1 MIEVSRMP
9 LRLVLDTNVWLD
21 WLVFRN
27 PDVLPIEAGVRAGE
41 TEVFMARACEQEL
54 ERVLAYPLGK
64 ATLEAG
70 AQAECLEECRRAVR
84 WLDAA
89 PGEDAA
95 RLPVCRDPDDQ
106 KFLELARDC
115 GADFLITR
123 DRALL
128 VFARRKYQPLPFRI
142 VTPRQFCAVAP
153 SQQAC
158 PHTRAQ

>member
-1 MIEVSRMP
+1 MA

-27 PDVLPIEAGVRAGE
+27 PDVLPIKAGVRAGAA
-41 TEVFMARACEQEL
+41 EVFMALACEQEL

-70 AQAECLEECRRAVR
+70 AQAECLEECRRTVR
-84 WLDAA
+84 WLDGPSGKDA
-89 PGEDAA
+89 PH
-95 RLPVCRDPDDQ
+95 LPVCRDPDDQ

-115 GADFLITR
+115 GADFLVTR

-128 VFARRKYQPLPFRI
+128 VFARRKYQSLSFRV
-142 VTPRQFCAVAP
+142 VTPRQFGQTVGSERVGTGSP
-153 SQQAC
+153 
-158 PHTRAQ
+158 

>member
-1 MIEVSRMP
+1 V

-21 WLVFRN
+21 WLVFGN
-27 PDVLPIEAGVRAGE
+27 PDTAPIKAGVQAGQI
-41 TEVFMARACEQEL
+41 EVFMAPACAQEL

-70 AQAECLEECRRAVR
+70 AQADCLEECRRAVR

-89 PGEDAA
+89 SSTQSAC
-95 RLPVCRDPDDQ
+95 LPVCRDRDDQ

-115 GADFLITR
+115 GADFLVTR

-128 VFARRKYQPLPFRI
+128 VFARRKYQPLSFRI
-142 VTPRQFCAVAP
+142 VTPQQLCRTVLP
-153 SQQAC
+153 SRMAEPFNQEQA
-158 PHTRAQ
+158 

>member
-1 MIEVSRMP
+1 MA

-27 PDVLPIEAGVRAGE
+27 PDVLPIKAGVRAGE
-41 TEVFMARACEQEL
+41 AEVFMAPACAQEL

-70 AQAECLEECRRAVR
+70 AQAECLDECRRAVR
-84 WLDAA
+84 WLDGA
-89 PGEDAA
+89 PGENAA

-115 GADFLITR
+115 SADFLVTR

-142 VTPRQFCAVAP
+142 VTPREFCEGAQ
-153 SQQAC
+153 SQRVC
-158 PHTRAQ
+158 PQSP